1 MKRTIIDCRRMELQY
16 PRSAKS
22 ILSTFLLFTMYC
34 SLHAQS
40 GYAFNARGHQA
51 VFQQK
56 KEPRVSLKVKNEK
69 LSAVLLQIEKQV
81 RYVFVYS
88 DDDINASQRVSLD
101 IKGELSNV
109 LETLARLTGTSYEIV
124 NDKII
129 LRSKITPEHGTA
141 ASIPPTS
148 FTFTAPEAT
157 AVRADVII
165 TGRVTDEEGAPIPG
179 VSITLKGS
187 AVGEA
192 TNATG
197 NYSISL
203 PDNAPDPILLFS
215 YIGYLNQEIVV
226 NGRKTI
232 NVVLQKADKVLS
244 DVVVVGYG
252 TQRRVSVTG
261 SVDRVGAKAIE
272 GRPVTNV
279 SQALQGVSPNLIIQ
293 QKNFEPGQGVNIN
306 IRGLGTLGD
315 NTPLVVIDGIPG
327 GDINL
332 LNPTDI
338 ENISILKDA
347 GSAAIY
353 GSRSANGVILIT
365 TRKGRKNEKP
375 TISYHG
381 IYGIQ
386 TPRITYEPV
395 HAWENAWYKNE
406 SLSNSGLQ
414 PIFSPAQI
422 RELQEK
428 GDGDWRLE
436 SILQDAAQQ
445 SHNLSISGGSANA
458 TYLLSL
464 GYLDQQNSFI
474 GPGYGYKRY
483 NIRFNQTTELGR
495 LKLNTI
501 LSYAKVQGKDHSS
514 TAGTLIVDA
523 GRVPLYYSMQDSAGN
538 YLTNAVS
545 AELNPK
551 AILEKGGFR
560 QSNNDEV
567 FGNVSAEYTIIKDL
581 KLRGVFG
588 GTLRANQG
596 FGRKLPL
603 TFLPGGAYGND
614 REVYDDNFKSLFTN
628 LQLLAEYDKDFGKHH
643 LKLLVGTANESYKE
657 EMSALYKT
665 LTDPVLGIPTTG
677 TIIDQKRSYNS
688 NGTKPDNRP
697 ATVET
702 SINSVFGR
710 AGYSYD
716 DKYFAEFNFRYDG
729 SSKFMKDNRWGFF
742 PSAAVA
748 WRIMQEGFMDPFRS
762 VINDLKIRSSY
773 GILGNQNVDAYQYQ
787 TVFFNFPNAYG
798 FNNNAVGGAGYS
810 LGNPDLTWEKAATFN
825 IGFDATLLNGKLDF
839 SYDYF
844 DKTTKDILYGRRDV
858 PQLFGAGFPDYNV
871 AEVRNRGWEIKVTY
885 NWRGPVLSQTF
896 SANVADNLNELV
908 SLTSGATQQV
918 ERKEEFELIRRVGYP
933 ITMYQA
939 YRRDGYF
946 QTLDDINKAP
956 RFTGS
961 TVTAGDI
968 KFVDKNKDGVI
979 DDKDKF
985 IMGNPFPRYTFGF
998 TYTAAIKGFDLS
1010 LFIQGVGKRSAMLRG
1025 ELIEP
1030 FHFGYGGTM
1039 YRHQTDYW
1047 TPTNP
1052 NAKYPRLAEAGSPSN
1067 TNNYRTGS
1075 DIYLFDA
1082 AYARLKNVQVGYTI
1096 PASVTKKAHIQK
1108 ARIYFTGQNLLTLS
1122 KLNFFDP
1129 EITEFDNST
1138 RFNTGA
1144 NSARAYPLPVFY
1156 GGGIDI
1162 TF

>member
-1 MKRTIIDCRRMELQY
+1 MKRILIDCRCLELLY
-16 PRSAKS
+16 PKTAKNM
-22 ILSTFLLFTMYC
+22 LSTVLLVTACYT
-34 SLHAQS
+34 LPAQS
-40 GYAFNARGHQA
+40 GYAFNTRHHQA
-51 VFQQK
+51 ILQQK
-56 KEPRVSLKVKNEK
+56 KEPRVALKVKNEK
-69 LSAVLLQIEKQV
+69 LSVVLLQLEKQI

-101 IKGELSNV
+101 TKGDLSNV
-109 LETLARLTGTSYEIV
+109 LEALSRLTGISYEFV

-129 LRSKITPEHGTA
+129 LRGKGQPESKTTG
-141 ASIPPTS
+141 IPPASSLS
-148 FTFTAPEAT
+148 FTPQEET
-157 AVRADVII
+157 VLRADLLLS
-165 TGRVTDEEGAPIPG
+165 GRVTDEAGAPIAG
-179 VSITLKGS
+179 VNVTLKGS
-187 AVGEA
+187 PLGAT
-192 TNATG
+192 TNANG
-197 NYSISL
+197 NYSLTI
-203 PDNAPDPILLFS
+203 PDNSQEPVLLFS
-215 YIGYLNQEIVV
+215 YIGYVNQEVAV
-226 NGRKTI
+226 SNRKTI
-232 NVVLQKADKVLS
+232 NVVLQKTDQVLS

-252 TQRRVSVTG
+252 TQRRASVTG
-261 SVDRVGAKAIE
+261 SVDRISNKAIE

-293 QKNFEPGQGVNIN
+293 QRNFEPGQGVNIN

-375 TISYHG
+375 TVSYHG
-381 IYGIQ
+381 IYGVQ

-406 SLSNSGLQ
+406 SLANSGLQ
-414 PIFSPAQI
+414 PVFSPTQI
-422 RELQEK
+422 RDLQAK

-474 GPGYGYKRY
+474 GPDYGYKRY

-523 GRVPLYYSMQDSAGN
+523 GRVPLYYSMQDTAGN

-551 AILEKGGFR
+551 AILEQGGFR
-560 QSNNDEV
+560 QSDNDEV
-567 FGNVSAEYTIIKDL
+567 FGNISAEYTVIKDL
-581 KLRGVFG
+581 KIRGVFG
-588 GTLRANQG
+588 GTLRANKG

-603 TFLPGGAYGND
+603 TFLPGGAYGQD

-628 LQLLAEYDKDFGKHH
+628 LQLLAEYDKDIKQHH
-643 LKLLVGTANESYKE
+643 IKLLVGAANESYKE

-677 TIIDQKRSYNS
+677 TIIDQKRSYNT
-688 NGTKPDNRP
+688 NGTRPDNRP
-697 ATVET
+697 ATIET
-702 SINSVFGR
+702 SINSLFGR

-742 PSAAVA
+742 PSAALA
-748 WRIMQEGFMDPFRS
+748 WRVTQEDFMEGFRDY
-762 VINDLKIRSSY
+762 VNDLKIRGSY

-787 TVFFNFPNAYG
+787 TVFFNYPNAYG
-798 FNNNAVGGAGYS
+798 FNNNAVGGSGYS

-825 IGFDATLLNGKLDF
+825 IGFDATILKGKLDF

-844 DKTTKDILYGRRDV
+844 DKTTKDILYARRDV

-885 NWRGPVLSQTF
+885 NWRGRVLNQTF

-918 ERKEEFELIRRVGYP
+918 ERKEEFELIRKVGYP

-956 RFTGS
+956 RFAGS

-998 TYTAAIKGFDLS
+998 TYTAAIKGFDVS
-1010 LFIQGVGKRSAMLRG
+1010 IFIQGVGKRSAMLRG

-1108 ARIYFTGQNLLTLS
+1108 ARIYFTGQNLLTIS

>member
-1 MKRTIIDCRRMELQY
+1 MKRMTIDCRCLESRY
-16 PRSAKS
+16 PRTAKT
-22 ILSTFLLFTMYC
+22 ILSTFLLFTAWC

-40 GYAFNARGHQA
+40 GYAFNNKEKTLF
-51 VFQQK
+51 FQEK
-56 KEPRVSLKVKNEK
+56 KEPRVALKVKNEK
-69 LSAVLLQIEKQV
+69 LSVVLLQLEKQI

-88 DDDINASQRVSLD
+88 DDDINASQRISLD
-101 IKGELSNV
+101 VRGDLSNV
-109 LETLARLTGTSYEIV
+109 LDNLARLTGISYEFV

-129 LRSKITPEHGTA
+129 LRAKVATEQKTAGTA
-141 ASIPPTS
+141 PASFNFLPQEPQ
-148 FTFTAPEAT
+148 AT
-157 AVRADVII
+157 RTDII
-165 TGRVTDEEGAPIPG
+165 LTGHVADEEGAPIAG
-179 VSITLKGS
+179 VNITLKGS
-187 AVGEA
+187 PLGVT
-192 TNATG
+192 TNANG
-197 NYSISL
+197 NYSLSI
-203 PDNAPDPILLFS
+203 PDNTADPVLQFT
-215 YIGYLNQEIVV
+215 YIGYVNQEVAI
-226 NGRKTI
+226 NGRRTI
-232 NVVLQKADKVLS
+232 NIVLQKTDKVLS

-261 SVDRVGAKAIE
+261 SVDRIGSKAIE

-293 QKNFEPGQGVNIN
+293 QRNFEPGQGVNIN

-375 TISYHG
+375 TVSYHG
-381 IYGIQ
+381 IYGVQ
-386 TPRITYEPV
+386 SPRITYEPV

-406 SLSNSGLQ
+406 SLANSGLQ
-414 PIFSPAQI
+414 PIFSPSQI
-422 RELQEK
+422 RDLQAK
-428 GDGDWRLE
+428 GDGDWRVS
-436 SILQDAAQQ
+436 SILQYAAQQ

-514 TAGTLIVDA
+514 TASTLIVDA
-523 GRVPLYYSMQDSAGN
+523 GRVPLYYSLQDSAGN

-560 QSNNDEV
+560 QSDNDEV
-567 FGNVSAEYTIIKDL
+567 FGNITAEYSVIKDL

-588 GTLRANQG
+588 GTLRANKG

-603 TFLPGGAYGND
+603 TFLPGGAYGQD

-628 LQLLAEYDKDFGKHH
+628 LQLLAEYDKDIQKHH
-643 LKLLVGTANESYKE
+643 LKLLVGAANESYKE

-677 TIIDQKRSYNS
+677 TIIDPKRSYNS
-688 NGTKPDNRP
+688 NGTRPDNRP

-702 SINSVFGR
+702 SINSLFGR

-716 DKYFAEFNFRYDG
+716 DRYFAEFNFRYDG

-742 PSAAVA
+742 PSAAIA
-748 WRIMQEGFMDPFRS
+748 WRVMQEGFMDPFRS
-762 VINDLKIRSSY
+762 VVNDLKIRSSY

-787 TVFFNFPNAYG
+787 TVFFNYPNAYA
-798 FNNNAVGGAGYS
+798 FNNNSVGGSGYS

-825 IGFDATLLNGKLDF
+825 IGFDATLLGGKLEF

-844 DKTTKDILYGRRDV
+844 DKTTKDILYARRDV

-871 AEVRNRGWEIKVTY
+871 AEVKNRGWEIKVTY
-885 NWRGPVLSQTF
+885 NWRGPLINQTF
-896 SANVADNLNELV
+896 SANMADNLNELL
-908 SLTSGATQQV
+908 SLTSGATEQV
-918 ERKEEFELIRRVGYP
+918 ERKEEFELVRRVGYP

-956 RFTGS
+956 RFAGS

-968 KFVDKNKDGVI
+968 RFVDKNKDGVI

-998 TYTAAIKGFDLS
+998 TYTAAIKGFDVS

-1025 ELIEP
+1025 ELVEP

-1052 NAKYPRLAEAGSPSN
+1052 HAKYPRLAEAGSPSN

-1108 ARIYFTGQNLLTLS
+1108 ARIYFTGQNLLTIS